1 MNSIKTKISDFL
13 IINNKAI
20 AGVSIL
26 PKNNHWAIAVAWE
39 WQDQALNSFFA
50 ITEMEIENT
59 NFNFNEV
66 VNYVA
71 DYGEDVTHLQSKKA
85 LFPNLF

>member
-26 PKNNHWAIAVAWE
+26 PKNNHWLIAVAWE

-66 VNYVA
+66 A
-71 DYGEDVTHLQSKKA
+71 DFCRSFF
-85 LFPNLF
+85 LFKIACPLF

>member
-26 PKNNHWAIAVAWE
+26 PKNNHWLIAVAWE

-66 VNYVA
+66 A
-71 DYGEDVTHLQSKKA
+71 DYCLSFI
-85 LFPNLF
+85 LIL